1 MLQLVQACALE
12 AWRGAIS
19 ARART
24 LSHHVGQLTGILASG
39 SIALGAILM
48 TGGLWQSESAR
59 IAAHS
64 VVLP

>member
-12 AWRGAIS
+12 AWRGTIS

-48 TGGLWQSESAR
+48 TGGL
-59 IAAHS
+59 
-64 VVLP
+64 